1 MIEKTH
7 TQTDTNTKRLT
18 KHCERIQ
25 QIQTH
30 QEVVHIER
38 VEQEQDRKHKQ
49 IKRQNLFYFVS
60 FGGHMISPTLLFFP
74 FKYTNQNKS
83 CA

>member
-7 TQTDTNTKRLT
+7 TQTDTNTKRLR
-18 KHCERIQ
+18 KQCEKIK

-38 VEQEQDRKHKQ
+38 VEHEQDRKHKQ
-49 IKRQNLFYFVS
+49 IKRQN
-60 FGGHMISPTLLFFP
+60 
-74 FKYTNQNKS
+74 
-83 CA
+83 